1 MKKCKHNLHIT
12 SFTWPKESN
21 ELFDYESPEITK
33 QEFNISSPCSFFRN
47 KNQID
52 FQGKDLNET
61 LNPIQ
66 QCESL
71 FYIDNNQTEFF
82 FNQHSPSMNSNL
94 IVDEKEKEKTWITL
108 KHFRNK
114 KYNNNSYILNTG
126 DVIKFGRVT
135 LKIREIQLE
144 GRKKGNGNI
153 YELYK
158 DTTKPYLI
166 NTVKTEKK
174 IKKKICRV
182 CYCDDKEVDSPL
194 LNPCKCS
201 GGLKY
206 IHLSCLQHWL
216 KSRSTFSTSSNDF
229 CTIYTFNQI
238 SCELC
243 KEIFPDFIKIE
254 NKFYQIWDFSESKF
268 KNYISL
274 DTLPLNGQKSIY
286 IISFDKKNNIKIGR
300 SHESDLRITDV
311 TVSRMHCQITKT
323 NENDLIL
330 EDSNSK
336 FGSLVYLQI
345 KKLKILP
352 YLVLPIQIGRT
363 FLQFSIRNSF
373 NFCICLKFFDNKN
386 KSDCDVDYGKINSQ
400 QISIDNILCV
410 KIQNN
415 IDESEDNSSNEE
427 KKEKNLS
434 EIIIEEDEKK
444 EHILNHTDGK
454 QMDEINTLN
463 IISLNGTLKK
473 KNNQNITNT
482 NGFSEDERII
492 SGRKSQFANSSIK
505 SIQNVINTINEHNN
519 NNIQGD
525 EN

>member
-1 MKKCKHNLHIT
+1 MKKCKNTLHIT
-12 SFTWPKESN
+12 SLTWPKESN
-21 ELFDYESPEITK
+21 ELFDYESPEVAK
-33 QEFNISSPCSFFRN
+33 QEFNISSPCTFFRN

-52 FQGKDLNET
+52 YQGRDLNET

-66 QCESL
+66 QGESL
-71 FYIDNNQTEFF
+71 FYIDNSSTDFY
-82 FNQHSPSMNSNL
+82 FNPLSSSMNSNL
-94 IVDEKEKEKTWITL
+94 ILDEKSEREKTWISL
-108 KHFRNK
+108 KNFKNK
-114 KYNNNSYILNTG
+114 KYNNNGYLLNPG

-144 GRKKGNGNI
+144 GRKNGNGNI
-153 YELYK
+153 YDLYK
-158 DTTKPYLI
+158 DTTKPYLLNSMKI
-166 NTVKTEKK
+166 NNNNNH
-174 IKKKICRV
+174 IKKKLCRI

-216 KSRSTFSTSSNDF
+216 KSKSTFSSSSNNF
-229 CTIYTFNQI
+229 CMIYTFNQI

-243 KEIFPDFIKIE
+243 KEIFPDFIKV
-254 NKFYQIWDFSESKF
+254 NNTFYQIWDFSESKF

-286 IISFDKKNNIKIGR
+286 IISFDNKNEIKIGR

-373 NFCICLKFFDNKN
+373 SFCNCLKFFENKN
-386 KSDCDVDYGKINSQ
+386 KNNNDIDYGKINSQ
-400 QISIDNILCV
+400 QISIDNILKV

-415 IDESEDNSSNEE
+415 SDESEDNSSNEE
-427 KKEKNLS
+427 KKEKSLPK
-434 EIIIEEDEKK
+434 EIIMEN
-444 EHILNHTDGK
+444 ILNNTSDK
-454 QMDEINTLN
+454 QNDEINTLN
-463 IISLNGTLKK
+463 IISLNGTFKK
-473 KNNQNITNT
+473 KNINNT
-482 NGFSEDERII
+482 NGFSDEERII

-505 SIQNVINTINEHNN
+505 SIQNVINTINENN
-519 NNIQGD
+519 NDDNHDDG
-525 EN
+525 N

>member
-33 QEFNISSPCSFFRN
+33 QEFNISSPCTFFRN

-61 LNPIQ
+61 VNPIQ
-66 QCESL
+66 QGESL

-94 IVDEKEKEKTWITL
+94 ILDEKTEKEKTWITL

-114 KYNNNSYILNTG
+114 KYNNNSYILNPG

-158 DTTKPYLI
+158 DTTKPCLI
-166 NTVKTEKK
+166 NTNQIEKK
-174 IKKKICRV
+174 KSKKKFCRIC
-182 CYCDDKEVDSPL
+182 YYDDKEIDSPL

-216 KSRSTFSTSSNDF
+216 KSRSTFSSSNDF

-373 NFCICLKFFDNKN
+373 SFCNCLKFFENKN
-386 KSDCDVDYGKINSQ
+386 KNNNDIDYGKINSQ
-400 QISIDNILCV
+400 QISIDNILKV

-415 IDESEDNSSNEE
+415 SDESEDNSSNEE
-427 KKEKNLS
+427 KKEKSLPK
-434 EIIIEEDEKK
+434 EIIMEN
-444 EHILNHTDGK
+444 ILNNTSDK
-454 QMDEINTLN
+454 QNDEINTLN
-463 IISLNGTLKK
+463 IISLNGTFKK
-473 KNNQNITNT
+473 KNINNT
-482 NGFSEDERII
+482 NGFSDEERII

-505 SIQNVINTINEHNN
+505 SIQNVINTINENN
-519 NNIQGD
+519 NDDNHDDG
-525 EN
+525 N